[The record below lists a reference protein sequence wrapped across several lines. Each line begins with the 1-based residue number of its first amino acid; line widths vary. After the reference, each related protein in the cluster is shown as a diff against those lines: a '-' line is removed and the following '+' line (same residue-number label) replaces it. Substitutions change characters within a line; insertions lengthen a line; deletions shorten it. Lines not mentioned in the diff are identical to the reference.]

1 MHSYLRAI
9 GFSKYKTRKQLES
22 IYSSTLRNPNRK
34 MITTISIDTSL
45 IQFEK
50 DFGNSFGLTLIG
62 EYGIDG
68 ELSIEHYYPY
78 IKASS
83 YMEYDRIFIE
93 KQTDKESYAGVC
105 EDLKL
110 GVSLIFY
117 LQNISDYAKSQ
128 WFNYSNKNLSK
139 VRFSALSTDGVILLG
154 IQKSKFQRIGDVLDR
169 RFRDD
174 LMSSYKK
181 GDKDAL
187 DYLAQNEMVVYESVS
202 ERMKKEDLLSII
214 ETSIMPY
221 GFECDHYMVIGNII
235 NVQEEKNTIT
245 DETIYNLLIETYDI
259 LINVGINS
267 MDLQG
272 EPKEGRRF
280 RGEIWLQ
287 GHVKI

>member
-1 MHSYLRAI
+1 
-9 GFSKYKTRKQLES
+9 
-22 IYSSTLRNPNRK
+22 
-34 MITTISIDTSL
+34 
-45 IQFEK
+45 
-50 DFGNSFGLTLIG
+50 
-62 EYGIDG
+62 
-68 ELSIEHYYPY
+68 
-78 IKASS
+78 
-83 YMEYDRIFIE
+83 
-93 KQTDKESYAGVC
+93 
-105 EDLKL
+105 
-110 GVSLIFY
+110 
-117 LQNISDYAKSQ
+117 
-128 WFNYSNKNLSK
+128 
-139 VRFSALSTDGVILLG
+139 
-154 IQKSKFQRIGDVLDR
+154 
-169 RFRDD
+169 
-174 LMSSYKK
+174 MSSYKK

>member
-1 MHSYLRAI
+1 M
-9 GFSKYKTRKQLES
+9 
-22 IYSSTLRNPNRK
+22 
-34 MITTISIDTSL
+34 
-45 IQFEK
+45 
-50 DFGNSFGLTLIG
+50 
-62 EYGIDG
+62 
-68 ELSIEHYYPY
+68 
-78 IKASS
+78 
-83 YMEYDRIFIE
+83 
-93 KQTDKESYAGVC
+93 
-105 EDLKL
+105 
-110 GVSLIFY
+110 SLIFY

>member
-22 IYSSTLRNPNRK
+22 IYKSTLKDPNRK

-50 DFGNSFGLTLIG
+50 DFGPSFGLALIG

-78 IKASS
+78 IKATS
-83 YMEYDRIFIE
+83 YMDYENIYIE
-93 KQTDKESYAGVC
+93 KQASKESYAGMC
-105 EDLKL
+105 EDLRL
-110 GVSLIFY
+110 GITLIFY
-117 LQNISDYAKSQ
+117 LQNISDYAKSK
-128 WFNYSNKNLSK
+128 WFNYSNKNFSK
-139 VRFSALSTDGVILLG
+139 IRFSALSTHGTILLG
-154 IQKSKFQRIGDVLDR
+154 IKKSNFQHITDKLDR

-174 LMSSYKK
+174 IISSYRK
-181 GDKDAL
+181 GDLEAL
-187 DYLAQNEMVVYESVS
+187 DYLAQNDMIVYESVAD
-202 ERMKKEDLLSII
+202 RLKKEDLLSII
-214 ETSIMPY
+214 ETSIMPC
-221 GFECDHYMVIGNII
+221 GVECDHYMVIGNII
-235 NVQEEKNTIT
+235 NVQVEKNILT

-259 LINVGINS
+259 LINIGINS
-267 MDLQG
+267 LDLQG

>member
-1 MHSYLRAI
+1 M
-9 GFSKYKTRKQLES
+9 
-22 IYSSTLRNPNRK
+22 
-34 MITTISIDTSL
+34 

-50 DFGNSFGLTLIG
+50 DFGDSFGLSLIG

-78 IKASS
+78 VKASS
-83 YMEYDRIFIE
+83 YMEYDNIYIE

-110 GVSLIFY
+110 GISLVFY

-139 VRFSALSTDGVILLG
+139 VRLSALSTEGNILLG
-154 IQKSKFQRIGDVLDR
+154 IKKSKLQRIGDALDR

-174 LMSSYKK
+174 LLTSYKK
-181 GDKDAL
+181 GDKSAL
-187 DYLAQNEMVVYESVS
+187 EYIARNEMVAYKSIS
-202 ERMKKEDLLSII
+202 ERVKKEDVLSII
-214 ETSIMPY
+214 ETSIMPF
-221 GFECDHYMVIGNII
+221 GFECDHYLVIGNILQ
-235 NVQEEKNTIT
+235 VQEEKNTIT

-259 LINVGINS
+259 LINVVINS
-267 MDLQG
+267 LDLQG

-287 GHVKI
+287 GYVKI